1 MIDQFDDLL
10 KLANE
15 QALKQH
21 LFLVYTIAEL
31 PEDSTEEQRRE
42 FEQGHGGALVP
53 AASVDKR
60 ASDIKS
66 FADLEHEARQF
77 IPQWDILFVTA
88 MDVMPGHE
96 LDEAQIA
103 TLMERVV
110 EQIKSGQIGHFVS
123 FDRQGNA
130 VALN

>member
-1 MIDQFDDLL
+1 
-10 KLANE
+10 
-15 QALKQH
+15 
-21 LFLVYTIAEL
+21 
-31 PEDSTEEQRRE
+31 
-42 FEQGHGGALVP
+42 
-53 AASVDKR
+53 
-60 ASDIKS
+60 
-66 FADLEHEARQF
+66 
-77 IPQWDILFVTA
+77 
-88 MDVMPGHE
+88 MPGHE